1 MALEITE
8 AAVGK
13 ISTRPRA
20 PTGAWKLSCIDG
32 QSRPSTELG
41 RATVR

>member
-1 MALEITE
+1 MTE
-8 AAVGK
+8 TAVPK
-13 ISTRPRA
+13 ISMTPRA

-32 QSRPSTELG
+32 HSRPRAELG